1 MFDPT
6 PFITPLGSDQL
17 FGDHENR
24 FFGGSSLLNTGA
36 AAIAEKGILNLM
48 QSQLKLTEKHIR

>member
-6 PFITPLGSDQL
+6 PFITPLSRNQL
-17 FGDHENR
+17 FGDHENQ
-24 FFGGSSLLNTGA
+24 FFGGSSLLNTGT

-48 QSQLKLTEKHIR
+48 QSQLKLTEKHLR